1 MDTYARISAEHAAR
15 LVLRLFRMEHPG
27 RYSDATPIDAL
38 VYWAGLQVAT
48 FHPTDYPEGTFG
60 FIDPDEEEELI
71 WLCRDLAEPLRR
83 FTLAHELGHALMH
96 CGTRLQVLLERYAA
110 QLEQAEL
117 AMLQQLT
124 PESSRPD
131 PCNEDDVQ
139 IESTLEVDPT
149 QELLPYDPRSQR
161 ELAANIFAAELLM
174 PLERVRAC
182 YLQERMNIRELAT
195 TFGVSSAAML
205 NRLASLFRPAPV
217 VPAQQQEAPGPAT
230 GSKRYDEFQQAAIE
244 APTPALIVA
253 GPGSG
258 KTSTLVGRVD
268 HIVRALGVPPER
280 ILALTFSRKAA
291 QEMEERL
298 HGLLHDVT
306 STFPKVSTF
315 HAFCADLL
323 RQHGTLVGLSTNFS
337 LIDEV
342 EGYFILRQQARRMRL
357 RHYQSL
363 SAPGLYFPDILK
375 AISRAKDELITP
387 ERYAELAR
395 SMYEQAIDE
404 ETRERAE
411 KTLEVAH
418 VYSLYEEELQRR
430 GDTDFGGL
438 IMRAVQ
444 LLRDHP
450 QVRNEQQAQ
459 YQHILVDEFQDMN
472 RASGVLLREL
482 AGERRG
488 VWVVGDANQA
498 IYGFRGASPANIS
511 QFATDFPGATI
522 LPLSRNYRSHPDLV
536 ELAEAFRSDRL
547 EPDQLPGKNRPTR
560 QPPPGSCVTL
570 AQASDGEYELAGLIQ
585 DIHHKRAGGYAYR
598 DMVVL
603 CRKRALAQ
611 RITAAL
617 AAEGLPVY
625 ERGGIFE
632 QEHTK
637 NLISIILLL
646 TNAGGMGLLRAA
658 HLPDHPIPQ
667 EDIEILLRAAHE
679 QKISPRSLLLLGELP
694 FNISIEGRRSL
705 ERLAAVLQALLRAT
719 DAWSLF
725 MQYLLEESS
734 LVRSLLAEENDKRGI
749 ILADYDALL
758 QLTRRYDQQQQ
769 RQRRQIEQEAMER
782 GEPAPEP
789 ATLEEHLRGFL
800 EYLNLLRQLRQ
811 DGSGRQS
818 VDEDAEADP
827 DIIRVMTVH
836 ASKGLEFPVVYLP
849 DLVQRSFPLDRRG
862 SRVPVPAGMLPA
874 ESEGEAAH
882 HIGEACLF
890 YVGVTRARDH
900 LVLSYS
906 ERKNGYTRSP
916 YLEAL
921 LGGLAPERVL
931 QRQWDATTLGQLQ
944 RAPASASTYTQASAE
959 FV

>member
-363 SAPGLYFPDILK
+363 S
-375 AISRAKDELITP
+375 
-387 ERYAELAR
+387 
-395 SMYEQAIDE
+395 
-404 ETRERAE
+404 
-411 KTLEVAH
+411 
-418 VYSLYEEELQRR
+418 
-430 GDTDFGGL
+430 
-438 IMRAVQ
+438 
-444 LLRDHP
+444 
-450 QVRNEQQAQ
+450 
-459 YQHILVDEFQDMN
+459 
-472 RASGVLLREL
+472 
-482 AGERRG
+482 
-488 VWVVGDANQA
+488 
-498 IYGFRGASPANIS
+498 
-511 QFATDFPGATI
+511 
-522 LPLSRNYRSHPDLV
+522 
-536 ELAEAFRSDRL
+536 
-547 EPDQLPGKNRPTR
+547 
-560 QPPPGSCVTL
+560 
-570 AQASDGEYELAGLIQ
+570 
-585 DIHHKRAGGYAYR
+585 
-598 DMVVL
+598 
-603 CRKRALAQ
+603 
-611 RITAAL
+611 
-617 AAEGLPVY
+617 
-625 ERGGIFE
+625 
-632 QEHTK
+632 
-637 NLISIILLL
+637 
-646 TNAGGMGLLRAA
+646 
-658 HLPDHPIPQ
+658 
-667 EDIEILLRAAHE
+667 
-679 QKISPRSLLLLGELP
+679 
-694 FNISIEGRRSL
+694 
-705 ERLAAVLQALLRAT
+705 
-719 DAWSLF
+719 
-725 MQYLLEESS
+725 
-734 LVRSLLAEENDKRGI
+734 
-749 ILADYDALL
+749 
-758 QLTRRYDQQQQ
+758 
-769 RQRRQIEQEAMER
+769 
-782 GEPAPEP
+782 
-789 ATLEEHLRGFL
+789 
-800 EYLNLLRQLRQ
+800 
-811 DGSGRQS
+811 
-818 VDEDAEADP
+818 
-827 DIIRVMTVH
+827 
-836 ASKGLEFPVVYLP
+836 
-849 DLVQRSFPLDRRG
+849 
-862 SRVPVPAGMLPA
+862 
-874 ESEGEAAH
+874 
-882 HIGEACLF
+882 
-890 YVGVTRARDH
+890 
-900 LVLSYS
+900 
-906 ERKNGYTRSP
+906 
-916 YLEAL
+916 
-921 LGGLAPERVL
+921 
-931 QRQWDATTLGQLQ
+931 
-944 RAPASASTYTQASAE
+944 
-959 FV
+959 